1 MLRRGLEG
9 CRAEEGLAV
18 DTDADAPEV
27 GVAAAVLPVVGGD
40 QIGDEVVPG
49 DTVRELEPREI
60 EEAEVAEGG
69 LRVAVVGPA
78 AERGWRLV
86 DVVLAGVDLP
96 GPAARA
102 DHGRRCGGALL
113 EPAAG
118 ADHGR
123 HCL

>member
-18 DTDADAPEV
+18 DTDADPPEV

-69 LRVAVVGPA
+69 LRVVVVGPA
-78 AERGWRLV
+78 A
-86 DVVLAGVDLP
+86 
-96 GPAARA
+96 
-102 DHGRRCGGALL
+102 
-113 EPAAG
+113 
-118 ADHGR
+118 
-123 HCL
+123 